1 MLTGMNELELR
12 IARLERQSRF
22 RGLLAV
28 AGVCAA
34 LLSAV
39 KGRVEP
45 LVLTSEDGKSE
56 LTLQGDRLVFKR
68 DGKPRLALLATDEV
82 SSLMATSVDGKAQ
95 VLLSPEALGF
105 RLGGVDTVGLLSR
118 GEGQNRGL
126 AMKDERGRVRAAVLL
141 STGGLPT
148 VRLEGASEGV
158 ITQLTIDEGDVQ
170 RLGMTRGKGGLAAS
184 VHNGPDWAGVMASNG
199 VGEATLS
206 FAAGGKAHLQLD
218 DGKKQER

>member
-1 MLTGMNELELR
+1 MLSRMNELELR
-12 IARLERQSRF
+12 IARLERQSRL

-28 AGVCAA
+28 AALCVA

-45 LVLTSEDGKSE
+45 LVLTSEDGKAE
-56 LTLQGDRLVFKR
+56 VTLQADRLVFKR

-82 SSLMATSVDGKAQ
+82 SSLMATSADGKAQ
-95 VLLSPEALGF
+95 VLLGPEALGF
-105 RLGGVDTVGLLSR
+105 RVAGVDTVGLLSR

-126 AMKDERGRVRAAVLL
+126 AMKDDRGRVRASVLL

-148 VRLEGASEGV
+148 VRLEGAAEGV
-158 ITQLTIDEGDVQ
+158 VSQLTIDEDDVQ
-170 RLGMTRGKGGLAAS
+170 RLGMTRGRGALAAS
-184 VHNGPDWAGVMASNG
+184 FHNGPDWAGVMASNG

-206 FAAGGKAHLQLD
+206 FVSSGKAHLELQ
-218 DGKKQER
+218 DGKK